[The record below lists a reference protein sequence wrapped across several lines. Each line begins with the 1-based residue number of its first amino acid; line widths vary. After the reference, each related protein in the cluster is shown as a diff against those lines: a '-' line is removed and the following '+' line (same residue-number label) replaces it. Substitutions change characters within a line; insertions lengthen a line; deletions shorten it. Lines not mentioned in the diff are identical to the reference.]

1 MHRIHILAA
10 AAAFCFPLLGPAQ
23 MTLQF
28 DGGIPVQRGSTTLDL
43 AWAGGLNS
51 PQIGQLDLDLDGLKD
66 LVLFDRVGNK
76 VITLRNTGGTGTGRY
91 KLTRAYDNVWP
102 FPELH
107 DWVLFRD
114 YDCDGLEDIFTYSLA
129 GSSVYRNT
137 STGNTLSFELL
148 TYRVQCDYVFTD
160 GSFQRT
166 NLLISADDIPGMAD
180 IDGDGD
186 LDVLTFAQLGNY
198 VEYYKNLSMET
209 YGICD
214 SLMFVRRNACWG
226 GFAENTSTNAVT
238 LNVNCFQVPSPEVV
252 GGSGSSRSGSDERAA
267 HAGSTVTPIDLN
279 GDGVQDLL
287 LGDIAYANLVALTNG
302 GTVTSSLM
310 TSFDESF
317 PRTDVPV
324 NLPVFPAAFHLDV
337 DGDARKDLLVCP
349 NTRGTGHN
357 YKGVWYYR
365 NAGTGAALD
374 LQFQQDDLFQSRM
387 LDFGE
392 GANPVPFDH
401 NGDGLM
407 DLIISNEGYYHPTGN
422 YIGKLAL
429 LENIGTATQPAF
441 SLVTDDYMNLSTS
454 GIGTAM
460 YPAFA
465 DLDGDGDKDMYIG
478 DLQGRLHF
486 YRNTATG
493 PVAQFTLVQ
502 PNITYQDGSVID
514 VGRYATPQ
522 FVDLDRDGLP
532 DLVVGEQNGNLNYLR
547 NTGTTSAPTW
557 MLVTD
562 SLGHVSTSTIYTL
575 GHSVPFIFQNA
586 NGAYELLAGSE
597 GGTLWH
603 YTNIDGNLDGTWALD
618 SDNFMGLNEGLRST
632 VCLADFTGDGLLDMV
647 VGNFRGGVSFWSS
660 DAHASIARATAPAE
674 VLRVYPNPSRGLVE
688 VTTATG
694 AAHGKAWLSVRNS
707 LGQELDRVRVSS
719 TNTSLDLTHWGG
731 GVYIIQL
738 ETDGLRHPPVRAVVQ

>member
-441 SLVTDDYMNLSTS
+441 SLVTDDYMNLST
-454 GIGTAM
+454 
-460 YPAFA
+460 
-465 DLDGDGDKDMYIG
+465 
-478 DLQGRLHF
+478 
-486 YRNTATG
+486 
-493 PVAQFTLVQ
+493 
-502 PNITYQDGSVID
+502 
-514 VGRYATPQ
+514 
-522 FVDLDRDGLP
+522 
-532 DLVVGEQNGNLNYLR
+532 
-547 NTGTTSAPTW
+547 
-557 MLVTD
+557 
-562 SLGHVSTSTIYTL
+562 
-575 GHSVPFIFQNA
+575 
-586 NGAYELLAGSE
+586 
-597 GGTLWH
+597 
-603 YTNIDGNLDGTWALD
+603 
-618 SDNFMGLNEGLRST
+618 
-632 VCLADFTGDGLLDMV
+632 
-647 VGNFRGGVSFWSS
+647 
-660 DAHASIARATAPAE
+660 
-674 VLRVYPNPSRGLVE
+674 
-688 VTTATG
+688 
-694 AAHGKAWLSVRNS
+694 
-707 LGQELDRVRVSS
+707 
-719 TNTSLDLTHWGG
+719 
-731 GVYIIQL
+731 
-738 ETDGLRHPPVRAVVQ
+738 